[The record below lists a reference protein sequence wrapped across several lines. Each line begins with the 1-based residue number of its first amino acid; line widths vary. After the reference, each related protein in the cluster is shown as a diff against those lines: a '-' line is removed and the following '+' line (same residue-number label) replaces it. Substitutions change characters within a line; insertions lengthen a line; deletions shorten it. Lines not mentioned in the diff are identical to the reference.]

1 MSKLNKKDR
10 ILILGNKGMVGSA
23 IERKLISKN
32 YQNVIG
38 LNRKQLDLS
47 IQNNLKKTLMKSGS
61 TLLKKRTII
70 IYNQACLRKL

>member
-47 IQNNLKKTLMKSGS
+47 IQNNLKKY
-61 TLLKKRTII
+61 LKKNKIDCI
-70 IYNQACLRKL
+70 FLWIYLINQEV